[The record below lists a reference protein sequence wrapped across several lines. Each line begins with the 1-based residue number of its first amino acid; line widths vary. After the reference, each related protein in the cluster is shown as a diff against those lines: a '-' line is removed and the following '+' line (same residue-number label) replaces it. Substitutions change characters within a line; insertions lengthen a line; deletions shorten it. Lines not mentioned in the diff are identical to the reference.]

1 MPATYHNYQI
11 RVFYEDTDA
20 GGIVYYA
27 NYLKFF
33 ERGRTEWLRALGIN
47 QSSLLEQNIG
57 FVVSKV
63 EMDNIASAKLDDLLN
78 VNTEILHLK
87 AASLVFAQK
96 ITNQKQQLLASLIV
110 RVACIRSREAKPCGI
125 PKAILGVFKSVS

>member
-1 MPATYHNYQI
+1 MLSPCHQYPV

-33 ERGRTEWLRALGIN
+33 ERGRTEWLRELGIN
-47 QSSLLEQNIG
+47 QSTLLEQNIG

-63 EMDNIASAKLDDLLN
+63 EMDNVASAKLDDLLS
-78 VNTEILHLK
+78 VNTEISHLK
-87 AASLVFAQK
+87 AASLVFSQK
-96 ITNQKQQLLASLIV
+96 ITNQHQQLLATLIV
-110 RVACIRSREAKPCGI
+110 RVACIKSHEGKPCGI
-125 PKAILGVFKSVS
+125 PKELLGVFKRVS

>member
-1 MPATYHNYQI
+1 MSTASHHYQI

-33 ERGRTEWLRALGIN
+33 ERGRTEWLRELGIN
-47 QSSLLEQNIG
+47 QSKLLEQNIG

-63 EMDNIASAKLDDLLN
+63 EMDNVASAKLDDLLN
-78 VNTEILHLK
+78 VNTKISHLK
-87 AASLVFAQK
+87 AASLVFSQK
-96 ITNQKQQLLASLIV
+96 ITNQKQQLLATLIV
-110 RVACIRSREAKPCGI
+110 RVACVKSREGKPCGI
-125 PKAILGVFKSVS
+125 PKELLGVFKSAC

>member
-1 MPATYHNYQI
+1 MSQPDHNYQI

-47 QSSLLEQNIG
+47 QSILLEQNIG
-57 FVVSKV
+57 FVVLKV
-63 EMDNIASAKLDDLLN
+63 EMDNIASAKLDDLLT
-78 VNTEILHLK
+78 VRTEILHLR
-87 AASLVFAQK
+87 AASLVFSQI
-96 ITNQKQQLLASLIV
+96 ITNQKQQLLSTLIV
-110 RVACIRSREAKPCGI
+110 RVACIKSREAKPCGI

>member
-1 MPATYHNYQI
+1 MSIPCHNYQI

-20 GGIVYYA
+20 GAIVYYA

-33 ERGRTEWLRALGIN
+33 ERGRTEWLRELGVN
-47 QSSLLEQNIG
+47 QSKLLEQNIG

-78 VNTEILHLK
+78 VNTEISQLK
-87 AASLVFAQK
+87 AASLVFSQK
-96 ITNQKQQLLASLIV
+96 ITNQKQQLLATLIV
-110 RVACIRSREAKPCGI
+110 RVACIKSHEGKPCGI
-125 PKAILGVFKSVS
+125 PKDILGVFKSAS

>member
-1 MPATYHNYQI
+1 MPSAYHNYQI

-33 ERGRTEWLRALGIN
+33 ERGRTEWLRELGIN
-47 QSSLLEQNIG
+47 QSKLLEQNLG

-63 EMDNIASAKLDDLLN
+63 EMNNIASAKLDDLLT
-78 VNTEILHLK
+78 VKTIITCLK
-87 AASLVFAQK
+87 AASIVFSQE
-96 ITNQKQQLLASLIV
+96 ITNQEQQLLTTIVV
-110 RVACIRSREAKPCGI
+110 RVACIKSRESKPCGI
-125 PKAILGVFKSVS
+125 PKELLGVFKSVS

>member
-47 QSSLLEQNIG
+47 QSILLEQNIG
-57 FVVSKV
+57 FVVLKV
-63 EMDNIASAKLDDLLN
+63 EMNNIASAKLDDLLN
-78 VNTEILHLK
+78 VNTEISQLK
-87 AASLVFAQK
+87 AASLVFSQK
-96 ITNQKQQLLASLIV
+96 ITNQKQQLLANLVV
-110 RVACIRSREAKPCGI
+110 RVACIKSREAKPCGI
-125 PKAILGVFKSVS
+125 PKTILGVFKSVS